1 LVPQAVNPYL
11 GPKFDSLPSHL
22 EVQKPAQLTSVL
34 KKPGSG
40 KSDRKSL
47 KKVAFLESSY

>member
-1 LVPQAVNPYL
+1 MDFICFRY
-11 GPKFDSLPSHL
+11 DSLPAKIEDLKL
-22 EVQKPAQLTSVL
+22 EEPTVKLVSVL

-47 KKVAFLESSY
+47 KKVAFLESNY